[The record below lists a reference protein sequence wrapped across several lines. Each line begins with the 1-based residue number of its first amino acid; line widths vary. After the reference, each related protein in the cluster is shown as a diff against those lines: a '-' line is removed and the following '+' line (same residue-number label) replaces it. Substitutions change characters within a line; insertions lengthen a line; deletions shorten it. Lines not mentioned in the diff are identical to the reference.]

1 MTIRGNDM
9 GLFGFGKK
17 KTETL
22 YSPVLGELKELR
34 NVSDPMFAQ
43 GVMGQGFG
51 VVPLDEKI
59 YSPVEGTIE
68 SVFKTKHALGI
79 KTKSGLEVMVH
90 MGIDTVE
97 LKGAPF
103 NILIKEGDKVK
114 SHTPIAIMDL
124 DMIKDA
130 GKDPVI
136 LTIVT
141 NTTDMLEKSEL
152 ASKDSSKITDV
163 TEAMI
168 VTLN

>member
-1 MTIRGNDM
+1 MTTRGNNM
-9 GLFGFGKK
+9 GLFGIGKK

-22 YSPVLGELKELR
+22 YSPVKGELKELS

-43 GVMGQGFG
+43 GLMGQGFG
-51 VVPLDEKI
+51 VVPFYEKI

-90 MGIDTVE
+90 MGIDTVD

-103 NILIKEGDKVK
+103 NILVKEGEKVK
-114 SHTPIAIMDL
+114 SHTPIAVMDL
-124 DMIKDA
+124 DMIKDT
-130 GKDPVI
+130 GKDTVI

-141 NTTDMLEKSEL
+141 NTNDMVDKSKL
-152 ASKDSSKITDV
+152 ASKGSSKITDG
-163 TEAMI
+163 TEAMF
-168 VTLN
+168 VTLK

>member
-1 MTIRGNDM
+1 M
-9 GLFGFGKK
+9 GIFGFGKK

-22 YSPVLGELKELR
+22 YSPVIGELQELSQ
-34 NVSDPMFAQ
+34 VGDPLFAQ
-43 GVMGQGFG
+43 GAMGQGFG
-51 VVPLDEKI
+51 VVPLDEKV
-59 YSPVEGTIE
+59 YSPVTGVVE

-90 MGIDTVE
+90 MGIDTVD

-103 NILIKEGDKVK
+103 DILIKEGDTVK
-114 SHTPIAIMDL
+114 SHETIAIMDL
-124 DMIKDA
+124 DMVKDA

-141 NTTDMLEKSEL
+141 NTDDMIEKSEL
-152 ASKDSSKITDV
+152 ASKDSTKITDG

-168 VTLN
+168 VTLK

>member
-1 MTIRGNDM
+1 M

-22 YSPVLGELKELR
+22 YSPVIGELKELS

-51 VVPLDEKI
+51 VIPLDEKI

-90 MGIDTVE
+90 MGIDTVD

-114 SHTPIAIMDL
+114 SHTPIAVMDL

-130 GKDPVI
+130 DKDPVV

-141 NTTDMLEKSEL
+141 NTTDMLKKSEL
-152 ASKDSSKITDV
+152 ASKDSSKITDG
-163 TEAMI
+163 TDAMI
-168 VTLN
+168 VTLK